1 MKSINHRILGL
12 TLAGAL
18 GGFAAT
24 AGMAASMP
32 DFKSADSNGD
42 GMVSP
47 AEFSAKGGEEK
58 AFNEGDANRDK
69 KLSSDEYI
77 KAVAIN
83 DRTKAGKAIDDA
95 WITAKVKTLIL
106 KDEGLKG
113 LAVNV
118 ETYRGTVQL
127 SGWVKTQE
135 QIGQAEKIALG
146 VVGVKDVRNDLQVK
160 G

>member
-1 MKSINHRILGL
+1 MKPINHYFLSL
-12 TLAGAL
+12 TLAGVL
-18 GGFAAT
+18 GGFNSTSALAI
-24 AGMAASMP
+24 SMP

-42 GMVSP
+42 GMVSQ

-77 KAVAIN
+77 KAVANN
-83 DRTKAGKAIDDA
+83 DRTKAGKAVSDA
-95 WITAKVKTLIL
+95 WITTKVKTLIL
-106 KDEGLKG
+106 KDEGFKG

-135 QIGQAEKIALG
+135 QIAQAEKIALG
-146 VVGVKDVRNDLQVK
+146 VEGVKDVRNDLQVK

>member
-1 MKSINHRILGL
+1 MKSINRQFLSL
-12 TLAGAL
+12 TLAGVL
-18 GGFAAT
+18 GGFTAAS
-24 AGMAASMP
+24 ALAVSMP

-47 AEFSAKGGEEK
+47 AEFFAKGGEEK

-77 KAVAIN
+77 TAVANN
-83 DRTKAGKAIDDA
+83 DRAKAGKAVNDA

-106 KDEGLKG
+106 KDESLKG

-118 ETYRGTVQL
+118 ETYGGMVQL

-135 QIGQAEKIALG
+135 QIVRAGKIALG
-146 VVGVKDVRNDLQVK
+146 VEGVKDVRNDLQVK

>member
-1 MKSINHRILGL
+1 MKPINRQFLGL
-12 TLAGAL
+12 TLAGVL

-24 AGMAASMP
+24 AAMALSMP
-32 DFKSADSNGD
+32 DFKSTDSNGD
-42 GMVSP
+42 GMVSQ
-47 AEFSAKGGEEK
+47 AEFAAKGGEEK
-58 AFNEGDANRDK
+58 AFNEGDANRDR
-69 KLSSDEYI
+69 KLSGDEYI

-83 DRTKAGKAIDDA
+83 DRSKAGKAVNDA

-118 ETYRGTVQL
+118 ETYRGMVQL

-135 QIGQAEKIALG
+135 QVVQAGKIALG
-146 VVGVKDVRNDLQVK
+146 VEGVKDVRNDLQVK

>member
-1 MKSINHRILGL
+1 MKSINHRIPGWA
-12 TLAGAL
+12 LAGVL
-18 GGFAAT
+18 GGFTAT
-24 AGMAASMP
+24 SALALSMP
-32 DFKSADSNGD
+32 DFKSTDSNGD

-58 AFNEGDANRDK
+58 AFNEGDTNRDK

-77 KAVAIN
+77 KAVANN
-83 DRTKAGKAIDDA
+83 DRIKAGKAIDDT
-95 WITAKVKTLIL
+95 WITTKVKTLIL

-127 SGWVKTQE
+127 SGWVKTRE
-135 QIGQAEKIALG
+135 QIAQAEKIALG
-146 VVGVKDVRNDLQVK
+146 VEGVKGVRNDLLVK